1 MTDHPAIAAV
11 PIAGTP
17 NRGLLQALLIGRC
30 AYVFGDDEDPTAFDP
45 TGTGAIVLVLGY
57 QGKWFWYDEA
67 DSTTAHDGTVC
78 IVTAGGERYKIFGL
92 DLLVTSVISHT
103 ETTPPDPE
111 DVDEE
116 ARPEYGDAYRV
127 PAGATGDWS
136 GHADEIAIW
145 TTREEW
151 EFIEPKPGWLV
162 WTRGI
167 APSGYDVAYH
177 YDSAQGAWTAG
188 FGGQAHPDGTIPQSA
203 TINFGKFFIVENQT
217 TNTPPGSPALA
228 DAYVIGPSPTG
239 AWVGHS
245 GKIALCQVA
254 GAFTIITPAE
264 GWRVYDKAL
273 NRDFQFT
280 GSAWQSAT
288 GRFYTKFTAFTASG
302 TFSKDA
308 RCIQVKVTV
317 IGSGGS
323 VTTDGGSASFGS
335 HASANGGVRGGS
347 TGAGGTATASGGL
360 AFSGET
366 GIAFGAAAVPGRGGK
381 PGVTGLG
388 TRGQGTD
395 SNNIGSVNGA
405 GGGGGAI
412 KIIQAADL
420 ATNESVTIGT
430 GGANNGYVLVE
441 EYIEN

>member
-1 MTDHPAIAAV
+1 MTAHPAIAAV
-11 PIAGTP
+11 PVAGTP

-30 AYVFGDDEDPTAFDP
+30 AYIFGDAEDPEAFDP
-45 TGTGAIVLVLGY
+45 TGTGTLVLVLGY

-78 IVTAGGERYKIFGL
+78 IVTAGGERYKTFGL
-92 DLLVTSVISHT
+92 DLLITSVISHT

-116 ARPEYGDAYRV
+116 LRPDYGDAYRV
-127 PAGATGDWS
+127 PSGATGDWS
-136 GHADEIAIW
+136 GHADDIAVW

-151 EFIEPKPGWLV
+151 EFIAPKAGWLV
-162 WTRGI
+162 WTRGT
-167 APSGYDVAYH
+167 APDGYDVAYH
-177 YDSAQGAWTAG
+177 YDSAQGEWTAG

-203 TINFGKFFIVENQT
+203 TINFGKNFIVENQT

-228 DAYVIGPSPTG
+228 DAYIIGPSPTD

-254 GAFTIITPAE
+254 GAFTVITPAE
-264 GWRVYDKAL
+264 GWRAYDKAL
-273 NRDFQFT
+273 NRDFQHT

-288 GRFYTKFTAFTASG
+288 GRFYTQLTQFTASG
-302 TFSKDA
+302 TFSKNA
-308 RCIQVKVTV
+308 RCFQVKVTV

-323 VTTDGGSASFGS
+323 QGQTGGTVSFGS
-335 HASANGGVRGGS
+335 HASANGGVAGNS
-347 TGAGGTATASGGL
+347 TGAGGTATASGGIT
-360 AFSGET
+360 FSGET
-366 GIAFGAAAVPGRGGK
+366 GIDDAAEVTPMRGGDA
-381 PGVTGLG
+381 GVTGFG
-388 TRGQGTD
+388 TRGRGADGQV
-395 SNNIGSVNGA
+395 SGSVRGA

-412 KIIQAADL
+412 KVIQAADL

-430 GGANNGYVLVE
+430 SGASNGYVLVE
-441 EYIEN
+441 EYIED